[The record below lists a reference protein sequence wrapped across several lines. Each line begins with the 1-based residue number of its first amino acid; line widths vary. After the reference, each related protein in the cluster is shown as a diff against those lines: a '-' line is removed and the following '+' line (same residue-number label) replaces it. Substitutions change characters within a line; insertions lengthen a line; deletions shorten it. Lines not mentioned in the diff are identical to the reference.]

1 METMEM
7 TTAAAAAG
15 KPGYKLTSIGW
26 LPEEWNVKTLAEIV
40 DEKRPIVY
48 GIVQAGPEV
57 PDGIPYLKT
66 GDLTSEIDVDSLCR
80 TSATIAKQYFRSQI
94 FTGDI
99 VMSLR
104 GNIGVLRVVPPELDG
119 ANITRG
125 VARVAIAD
133 ATDRDFVYQALA
145 DEGTIQ
151 RLGGNSKGSTFQEIN
166 LHNLRLFPLPWP
178 PDKER
183 AVIANMLASFD
194 KVTSDLSKLLTAK
207 RTYKRGL
214 MQLLLTGQ
222 RRFPEFQGQ
231 PWREVKLGSILQ
243 EVTRDIVWDD
253 EELYNLVSVRRRS
266 GGLYFRE
273 SLLGRQILTKTLK
286 DVHARDFLISK
297 MQVVHGALGLATKEF
312 EGMKVSGSYISLVSK
327 NEGEL
332 LIEYFNFLSQLPEL
346 YNKALLASHGVHIE
360 KMTFNIRDY
369 FKHSV
374 LIPPT
379 VQEQRRIVQTIEV
392 LNQEIELLQAQLRQ
406 WQQQKKGLMQQ
417 LLTGQ
422 LRVPHS

>member
-7 TTAAAAAG
+7 TSAAAVG

-26 LPEEWNVKTLAEIV
+26 LPEEWEVKTLAEIV

-57 PDGIPYLKT
+57 SGGVPYLKT
-66 GDLTSEIDVDSLCR
+66 GDLTSEIDIDSLCR
-80 TSATIAKQYFRSQI
+80 TSVEIAKQYFRSQI

-133 ATDRDFVYQALA
+133 ATDRDFVYQALS

-178 PDKER
+178 SDKER
-183 AVIANMLASFD
+183 AVIADTLASFD
-194 KVTSDLSKLLTAK
+194 KVTCNLSKLLAAK

-214 MQLLLTGQ
+214 MQQLLTGQ
-222 RRFPEFQGQ
+222 RRFPEFQGR
-231 PWREVKLGSILQ
+231 PLP
-243 EVTRDIVWDD
+243 
-253 EELYNLVSVRRRS
+253 LVAIGEMITES
-266 GGLYFRE
+266 RE
-273 SLLGRQILTKTLK
+273 SLPVSNSRERITVRLNLNG
-286 DVHARDFLISK
+286 VEARDVRGTESEDATVYYLRRAGQFIYGKQNLHKGAMGIIPAELDGFSSTQDMPTFDFADTVDPQWFLYLMSREDFYLNLEKIATGTGSK
-297 MQVVHGALGLATKEF
+297 RIQPANLFKI
-312 EGMKVSGSYISLVSK
+312 KVPFPS
-327 NEGEL
+327 
-332 LIEYFNFLSQLPEL
+332 LPEQQRI
-346 YNKALLASHGVHIE
+346 AA
-360 KMTFNIRDY
+360 
-369 FKHSV
+369 V
-374 LIPPT
+374 LT
-379 VQEQRRIVQTIEV
+379 ACG
-392 LNQEIELLQAQLRQ
+392 QEIDLLQAQLRQ

-422 LRVPHS
+422 VRVPH